1 MRLHPDV
8 SVTDTDDGCVLL
20 QERTGRYWQLNVTG
34 TGVLRRLLDG
44 DSPATIAADLVA
56 TYGIDQSQA
65 EQDVEGVLSDLS
77 KAQLTV
83 AP

>member
-34 TGVLRRLLDG
+34 TRVLRSLLDG
-44 DSPATIAADLVA
+44 DSPGAVAADLVA
-56 TYGIDQSQA
+56 TYGIDQRQA
-65 EQDVEGVLSDLS
+65 EQDVDGVLAELRT
-77 KAQLTV
+77 AELTV
-83 AP
+83 AS